1 MDDPVNGGA
10 ADVVSPGYLTETLP
24 EMAITQDGLSI
35 QNECGATDGS
45 AFQFGAPHAG
55 ADSLDDQVA
64 FQFSDGAD
72 DDDDGPAQ
80 RTAGIDLLAKAD
92 ELDVEPAQFI
102 EHL

>member
-1 MDDPVNGGA
+1 
-10 ADVVSPGYLTETLP
+10 
-24 EMAITQDGLSI
+24 MAITQDGLSV

-55 ADSLDDQVA
+55 AHSFDDQVA
-64 FQFSDGAD
+64 FQFSDRTD

-80 RTAGIDLLAKAD
+80 RTGGIDLLAEAG